1 MSKLTSLA
9 ELPSELSDPVHGGI
23 AWQFNTSTYVDQS
36 AIHLNV
42 PATSR
47 RLRMAGFGG
56 LIVQEY
62 FGDTTEFTITD
73 QRVMG
78 VNEDG
83 SAEGTATGVVSKAE
97 TEKVSIEDDE
107 GLFPAYRRPTATL
120 TINRNELASRLS
132 DRINNK
138 GQEQDE
144 AWAAELDRSLRRGI
158 LQAAYKKLRHDAVNE
173 TEPYWTELAA
183 AFTVYGALGGSPGGG
198 AAALGIAHFTAMA
211 MRMTAAYENRGS
223 CRIPE
228 FRPSISPGDAQPDRC
243 LLVAAML
250 LSRRLIHYRAAASP
264 SSESR

>member
-9 ELPSELSDPVHGGI
+9 ELPSELSDPVNGGI

-42 PATSR
+42 AATSR
-47 RLRMAGFGG
+47 RLRMAGLGG

-62 FGDTTEFTITD
+62 FGDTTGFTVTD
-73 QRVMG
+73 HRVRG

-83 SAEGTATGVVSKAE
+83 STEGTATGVVSKAE
-97 TEKVSIEDDE
+97 TEKVSIEDNE
-107 GLFPAYRRPTATL
+107 GLFPAYRRPIATL

-132 DRINNK
+132 DRINNQ
-138 GQEQDE
+138 GQEQDK

-158 LQAAYKKLRHDAVNE
+158 LRIAYKKLWHDATNE

-183 AFTVYGALGGSPGGG
+183 AFTAYGALGGNPGGG
-198 AAALGIAHFTAMA
+198 AAGLGIAHFTAMA
-211 MRMTAAYENRGS
+211 MRMAAAYESRGS

-228 FRPSISPGDAQPDRC
+228 FRLSISPGDAQPDRC
-243 LLVAAML
+243 LLAAAML
-250 LSRRLIHYRAAASP
+250 LGRKLVHYRTP
-264 SSESR
+264 TI